1 MAVGSFSAGLSGLA
15 ANAEALSVIGN
26 NLANLNTVGFKAS
39 SVTFEDLVYQSVGGS
54 TENPTQIGLGV
65 GIAQITPIFAQGSIE
80 SSRISTNVAIQG
92 NGFFMLQGDQGAS
105 YTRAGNF
112 DFDKNG
118 DLVTPDGQKVLGY
131 TTVDPV
137 TKEIIATGEPTSINV
152 PPGLLRPPVATSQF
166 SMITNLNAGA
176 ADGTTFTTAI
186 DIIDSLGAS
195 HVGTMTYTKTDAG
208 EWTYDLTVDGGEVA
222 GGTSGLPFSLAD
234 GTLGFDANGILTD
247 VDGAAPADVAIITP
261 AWTDGAAASTMSW
274 KVLDSNAR
282 PVLTGFSS
290 PSATSSTTQNGSRA
304 GTVANVIVNPDGTIV
319 AQGYGQAVVIA
330 QLALANFN
338 NPAGLVKL
346 GSNRF
351 GDYPAAG
358 IRSIGIPGAGGRG
371 TLVGSALEQS
381 NVDMAREFTNMIIA
395 QRGYQA
401 SSKIITVSDQ
411 LLVDTLNL
419 KQ

>member
-15 ANAEALSVIGN
+15 ANAQALSVIGN

-39 SVTFEDLVYQSVGGS
+39 SVTFEDLVYQNVGGS
-54 TENPTQIGLGV
+54 SENPTQVGLGV
-65 GIAQITPIFAQGSIE
+65 GVAQITPIFAQGTIE
-80 SSRISTNVAIQG
+80 SSRVSTNVAIQG
-92 NGFFMLQGDQGAS
+92 NGFFMLMGDQGPS

-112 DFDKNG
+112 DFDRNG

-137 TKEIIATGEPTSINV
+137 TKEIVATGEPTSINV

-166 SMITNLNAGA
+166 SMITNLNSSSAVGS
-176 ADGTTFTTAI
+176 TFTTAI
-186 DIIDSLGAS
+186 DVVDSLCATPIA
-195 HVGTMTYTKTDAG
+195 TMTFTKTG
-208 EWTYDLTVDGGEVA
+208 TGTWSYDLTADGGDVT
-222 GGTSGLPFSLAD
+222 GGTAGTPFSL
-234 GTLGFDANGILTD
+234 GTGSVGFDATGVLTTVNGNP
-247 VDGAAPADVAIITP
+247 PADIAITTP
-261 AWTDGAAASTMSW
+261 SWTNGAAASNLSW
-274 KVLDSNAR
+274 KVLDANQN
-282 PVLTGFSS
+282 PVVTGFSS
-290 PSATSSTTQNGSRA
+290 PSATSSTTQNGTRA

-330 QLALANFN
+330 QIALANFN

-346 GSNRF
+346 GGNRF

-358 IRSIGIPGAGGRG
+358 IRSVGVAGSGGRG

-401 SSKIITVSDQ
+401 SSRIITVSDE
-411 LLVDTLNL
+411 LLQDTLNL
-419 KQ
+419 KR

>member
-1 MAVGSFSAGLSGLA
+1 MAVGSFSAGLAGLA
-15 ANAEALSVIGN
+15 ANAQALSVIGN
-26 NLANLNTVGFKAS
+26 NLANLNTVGFKS
-39 SVTFEDLVYQSVGGS
+39 STVTFEDLVYQNVGGS

-65 GIAQITPIFAQGSIE
+65 GIAQITPVFVQGTIE
-80 SSRISTNVAIQG
+80 SSRVPTNVAIQG
-92 NGFFMLQGDQGAS
+92 NGFFMLSGSQGSS

-112 DFDKNG
+112 AFDKNG

-131 TTVDPV
+131 TTVDPI
-137 TKEIIATGEPTSINV
+137 TKEIVATGEPTSINV

-166 SMITNLNAGA
+166 AMITNLNAASVNGS
-176 ADGTTFTTAI
+176 TFTTSI
-186 DIIDSLGAS
+186 QLYDSLGAS
-195 HVGTMTYTKTDAG
+195 HVATMTYSKTAAG
-208 EWTYDLTVDGGEVA
+208 TWSYDLTADGGEVT
-222 GGTSGLPFSLAD
+222 GGTAGTPFSLAA
-234 GTLGFDANGILTD
+234 GSLGFDSSGVLTS
-247 VDGAAPADVAIITP
+247 VDGAAPADVAITTP
-261 AWTDGAAASTMSW
+261 AWANGAAANTMSW
-274 KVLDSNAR
+274 RVLDTNAN
-282 PVLTGFSS
+282 PVLTGFSA
-290 PSATSSTTQNGSRA
+290 PSATSTITQNGATA

-319 AQGYGQAVVIA
+319 AQGYGQAVIIA

-358 IRSIGIPGAGGRG
+358 IRSVGVGGSGGRG

-401 SSKIITVSDQ
+401 SSRIITVSDE
-411 LLVDTLNL
+411 LLQETLNL
-419 KQ
+419 KR

>member
-15 ANAEALSVIGN
+15 ANGEQLSVIGN

-39 SVTFEDLVYQSVGGS
+39 SVTFEDLVYQNVGGS
-54 TENPTQIGLGV
+54 SENPTQIGLGV
-65 GIAQITPIFAQGSIE
+65 GVAQITPIFAQGTIE
-80 SSRISTNVAIQG
+80 SSRISTNMAIQG
-92 NGFFMLQGDQGAS
+92 NGFFMLQGEQGAS
-105 YTRAGNF
+105 YTRAGSF

-176 ADGTTFTTAI
+176 TTGTTFTTAV
-186 DIIDSLGAS
+186 DLVDSLGAT
-195 HVGTMTYTKTDAG
+195 HVGTMTFTKTG
-208 EWTYDLTVDGGEVA
+208 TGTWSYDLTANGADVT
-222 GGTSGLPFSLAD
+222 GGTAGTPFSL
-234 GTLGFDANGILTD
+234 GTGSIGFDSTGVLTT
-247 VDGAAPADVAIITP
+247 VNGAAPADVAITTP
-261 AWTDGAAASTMSW
+261 TWANGAAASTLSW
-274 KVLDSNAR
+274 KVLDANQN
-282 PVLTGFSS
+282 PVVTGFSS
-290 PSATSSTTQNGSRA
+290 ASATSSTTQNGTRA

-330 QLALANFN
+330 QIALANFN

-346 GSNRF
+346 GGNRF

-358 IRSIGIPGAGGRG
+358 IRSVGVAGSGGRG

-401 SSKIITVSDQ
+401 SSRIITVSDE
-411 LLVDTLNL
+411 LLQETLNL
-419 KQ
+419 KR

>member
-26 NLANLNTVGFKAS
+26 NLANLNTVGFKSS
-39 SVTFEDLVYQSVGGS
+39 SVTFEDLVYQNVGGS
-54 TENPTQIGLGV
+54 TENPTQIGLGT
-65 GIAQITPIFAQGSIE
+65 GIAQITPIFAQGTIE
-80 SSRISTNVAIQG
+80 SSRVATNVAIQG
-92 NGFFMLQGDQGAS
+92 NGFFMLEGPQGAS

-112 DFDKNG
+112 AFDRNG

-137 TKEIIATGEPTSINV
+137 TKEIIATGEPTFINV
-152 PPGLLRPPVATSQF
+152 PPGLLRPPIATSQF
-166 SMITNLNAGA
+166 SMITNLNAA
-176 ADGTTFTTAI
+176 ATTGTTFTSQVELV
-186 DIIDSLGAS
+186 DSLGAT
-195 HVGTMTYTKTDAG
+195 HVGTMTYSKTGSGA
-208 EWTYDLTVDGGEVA
+208 WSYALTADGAEVT
-222 GGTSGLPFSLAD
+222 GGTAGTPYSLAT
-234 GTLGFDANGILTD
+234 GSLGFDATGVLTS
-247 VDGAAPADVAIITP
+247 VDGGAPDDVAIVTP
-261 AWTDGAAASTMSW
+261 AWTNGAAASNISW
-274 KVLDSNAR
+274 QLLDANDN

-290 PSATSSTTQNGSRA
+290 PSATSSTNQNGTRA

-338 NPAGLVKL
+338 NPAGLTKL

-358 IRSIGIPGAGGRG
+358 IRSIGVPGSGGRG
-371 TLVGSALEQS
+371 SIVGSALEQS

-401 SSKIITVSDQ
+401 SSKIITVSDE
-411 LLVDTLNL
+411 LLQETLNL
-419 KQ
+419 KR

>member
-26 NLANLNTVGFKAS
+26 NLANLNTVGFKSS
-39 SVTFEDLVYQSVGGS
+39 SVTFEDLVYQNVGGS

-65 GIAQITPIFAQGSIE
+65 GIAQITPIFAQGTIE
-80 SSRISTNVAIQG
+80 SSRVATNVAIQG
-92 NGFFMLQGDQGAS
+92 NGFFMLEGPQGAS

-112 DFDKNG
+112 AFDKNG

-137 TKEIIATGEPTSINV
+137 TKEIVATGEPTSINV
-152 PPGLLRPPVATSQF
+152 PPGLLRPPIATSQF
-166 SMITNLNAGA
+166 SMITNLNAA
-176 ADGTTFTTAI
+176 AVVGTTFTSQVELV
-186 DIIDSLGAS
+186 DSLGAT
-195 HVGTMTYTKTDAG
+195 HVGTMTYTKTGSGA
-208 EWTYDLTVDGGEVA
+208 WSYALTGDGAEVT
-222 GGTSGLPFSLAD
+222 GGTTGTPYNLAT
-234 GTLGFDANGILTD
+234 GSLGFDATGVLTS
-247 VDGAAPADVAIITP
+247 VDGGAPDDVAITTP
-261 AWTDGAAASTMSW
+261 TWTNGAAASSLSW
-274 KVLDSNAR
+274 QLLDANDN

-290 PSATSSTTQNGSRA
+290 PSATSSTNQNGTRA

-338 NPAGLVKL
+338 NPAGLTKL

-358 IRSIGIPGAGGRG
+358 IRSIGVPGSGGRG
-371 TLVGSALEQS
+371 AVVGSALEQS

-401 SSKIITVSDQ
+401 SSKIITVSDE
-411 LLVDTLNL
+411 LLQETLAL
-419 KQ
+419 KR

>member
-1 MAVGSFSAGLSGLA
+1 MAVGSFSAGLAGLA
-15 ANAEALSVIGN
+15 ANGQALSVIGN
-26 NLANLNTVGFKAS
+26 NLANLNTVGFKS
-39 SVTFEDLVYQSVGGS
+39 STVTFEDLVYQNVGGS

-65 GIAQITPIFAQGSIE
+65 GIAQITPVFVQGTIE
-80 SSRISTNVAIQG
+80 SSRVPTNVAIQG
-92 NGFFMLQGDQGAS
+92 NGFFMLSGSQGAS

-112 DFDKNG
+112 AFDKNG

-131 TTVDPV
+131 TTVDPI
-137 TKEIIATGEPTSINV
+137 TKEIVATGEPTSINV

-166 SMITNLNAGA
+166 SMITNLNAASITGS
-176 ADGTTFTTAI
+176 TFTTSI
-186 DIIDSLGAS
+186 QLYDTLGAS
-195 HVGTMTYTKTDAG
+195 HVATMTYTKGVSGA
-208 EWTYDLTVDGGEVA
+208 WAYDLTADGGEVT
-222 GGTSGLPFSLAD
+222 GGTAGTPFSLAA
-234 GTLGFDANGILTD
+234 GSLSFDSSGVLTS
-247 VDGAAPADVAIITP
+247 VDGAAPADVTITTP
-261 AWTDGAAASTMSW
+261 TWANGAAANTMQW
-274 KVLDSNAR
+274 RVLDANDN
-282 PVLTGFSS
+282 PVLTGFSA
-290 PSATSSTTQNGSRA
+290 PSATSTITQNGATA

-319 AQGYGQAVVIA
+319 AQGYGQAVIIA

-358 IRSIGIPGAGGRG
+358 IRSVGVGGSGGRG

-401 SSKIITVSDQ
+401 SSRIITVSDE
-411 LLVDTLNL
+411 LLQETLNL
-419 KQ
+419 KR